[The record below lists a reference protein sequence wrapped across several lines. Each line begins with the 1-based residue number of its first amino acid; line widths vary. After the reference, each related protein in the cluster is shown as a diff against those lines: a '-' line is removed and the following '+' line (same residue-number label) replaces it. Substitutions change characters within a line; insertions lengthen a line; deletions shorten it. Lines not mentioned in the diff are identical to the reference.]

1 MCLGCGIT
9 FYGLVVVDSQ
19 IQLISLTPTYSC
31 IRSASEGR
39 DRRSLYRAF
48 TAASVLRAH
57 ILNDTQN
64 LLDNPSATP
73 IILDNA
79 HRFPAISR
87 LSTYSPS
94 DSESPDLTF
103 EIVDA
108 FDTRAF
114 RLLYLAK
121 TRRSGVEK
129 RIILKFA
136 QRYAIEL
143 HDLCAKQGHAP
154 TILAYERLPGGW
166 LAVAMEYIEDSTSI
180 ASSDLFTHHRD
191 RWTEEL
197 INLVKTFHAEDFVHG
212 DLRDV
217 NILCKNDAIMLVD
230 FDWGGK
236 VGEATYPTLD
246 LIPELLEGRTS
257 NNLKITKDDDVR
269 VMKKTLDKLA
279 ALRLHSMQ

>member
-1 MCLGCGIT
+1 MRLGCDIT

-19 IQLISLTPTYSC
+19 IRLISLTPAYSC

-39 DRRSLYRAF
+39 DRESLYRAF
-48 TAASVLRAH
+48 TAASVLQAH

-64 LLDNPSATP
+64 LLDNPSTAP
-73 IILDNA
+73 IIPDNA
-79 HRFPAISR
+79 RRFPAISR
-87 LSTYSPS
+87 LSTYGPS
-94 DSESPDLTF
+94 DPQSPDLTF

-108 FDTRAF
+108 FDTRSY

-129 RIILKFA
+129 HFIIKFA

-154 TILAYERLPGGW
+154 SILAYERLPGGW

-180 ASSDLFTHHRD
+180 TSSGLLTQHRD

-217 NILCKNDAIMLVD
+217 NILCKNDVIMLVD

-246 LIPELLEGRTS
+246 LIFELLGGRTS
-257 NNLKITKDDDVR
+257 NSLKITKDDDVR

-279 ALRLHSMQ
+279 AL